1 MNLNASHVP
10 QLTKRVAP
18 SVVLGWLLLSSTFG
32 LSAQAPASGRALGID
47 ITGMDRSVRPQDDF
61 FRFVNGA
68 WNDRTPIPSDMSSYG
83 TFAMLRDEAAAAVR
97 EIIEGAVA
105 EKAATGTMTQKVGGF
120 YASFMDTARVESLG
134 VQPIARELAAVNAIA
149 SVADLPTAFL
159 HAAASGVAVPMAVGV
174 GQDPKDSNQY
184 AVSISQSGLNMPDRD
199 YYLRPDDKFAGI
211 RKAYG
216 DYIAQLFTFAGQRDP
231 RGAADR
237 ILAFETGLAEK
248 QWDRARNRDRNATY
262 NRMTLPALEAL
273 APHFNWQAYF
283 SSALKGATVGDRV
296 KDAIVRQP
304 DYLKAIDAA
313 LTATPLST
321 WKEYLT
327 FSWLNAY
334 SEYLSSTFVNAR
346 FQFFGGVIGGREEN
360 RPRWKRGVSA
370 VEGAVGEPVGRLYID
385 KHFKSDAKTR
395 VDALVRNLLAA
406 FKVGI
411 DELEWMSPATKAQ
424 AQAKLAKYSLKIGY
438 PDQWRDYAALEVSDN
453 DLVGNVMRSEQFGH
467 ADMWGRLGKP
477 VERWRWGMFPQTV
490 NAQYSST
497 NNEITFPAGILQ
509 PPFFNV
515 DADDAVNYGAIG
527 AVIGHEIS
535 HGFDDQGRKSDGDG
549 NLRDWWTPDDARAF
563 EARAAKLGAQYESYT
578 PLPGMKI
585 NGRQTMGENI
595 GDLSGIAVALR
606 AYHISLQGR
615 PAPVIDGFTGDQR
628 FFMGYAQIWRFK
640 ERDAALR
647 DQLLTDVHSPGMFR
661 AFIPLTNIDAFYAA
675 FNVQPGDKLYRAP
688 ADRVKIW

>member
-1 MNLNASHVP
+1 M
-10 QLTKRVAP
+10 P
-18 SVVLGWLLLSSTFG
+18 SRRWRHTST
-32 LSAQAPASGRALGID
+32 GR
-47 ITGMDRSVRPQDDF
+47 
-61 FRFVNGA
+61 
-68 WNDRTPIPSDMSSYG
+68 RTFP
-83 TFAMLRDEAAAAVR
+83 
-97 EIIEGAVA
+97 
-105 EKAATGTMTQKVGGF
+105 
-120 YASFMDTARVESLG
+120 
-134 VQPIARELAAVNAIA
+134 
-149 SVADLPTAFL
+149 
-159 HAAASGVAVPMAVGV
+159 
-174 GQDPKDSNQY
+174 
-184 AVSISQSGLNMPDRD
+184 
-199 YYLRPDDKFAGI
+199 
-211 RKAYG
+211 
-216 DYIAQLFTFAGQRDP
+216 
-231 RGAADR
+231 
-237 ILAFETGLAEK
+237 
-248 QWDRARNRDRNATY
+248 
-262 NRMTLPALEAL
+262 
-273 APHFNWQAYF
+273 
-283 SSALKGATVGDRV
+283 SALNGGNVGDRI
-296 KDAIVRQP
+296 KDTIVRQP
-304 DYLKAIDAA
+304 DYVKAVDAA
-313 LTATPLST
+313 LAATPLST
-321 WKEYLT
+321 WKEYLA
-327 FSWLNAY
+327 FGWLNAY
-334 SEYLSSTFVNAR
+334 SEYLPSTFVNAQ

-360 RPRWKRGVSA
+360 RPRWKRGVTA
-370 VEGAVGEPVGRLYID
+370 VEEAVGEPVGRLYIE
-385 KHFKSDAKTR
+385 KHFKPDAKTR
-395 VDALVRNLLAA
+395 VDELVRNLLAA

-411 DELEWMSPATKAQ
+411 DDLEWMSPATKTQ
-424 AQAKLAKYSLKIGY
+424 AQAKLAKYSLKIAY
-438 PDQWRDYAALEVSDN
+438 PDKWRDYSGLQVKD
-453 DLVGNVMRSEQFGH
+453 DDIVGNVMRSQQFQH
-467 ADMWGRLGKP
+467 AEMWQRLGKP

-563 EARAAKLGAQYESYT
+563 EERAAKLGAQYESYS
-578 PLPGMKI
+578 PLTGMKI

-606 AYHISLQGR
+606 AYHISLKGN